1 MVESESARL
10 LELRRQI
17 TGHLRSV
24 CMEWPPEKFRE
35 MVNRLAAITLK
46 YEMNDPLSAMN
57 RQAESV
63 RVAGQRQDKSGGN
76 TELRH

>member
-35 MVNRLAAITLK
+35 MVDRLAVITLK
-46 YEMNDPLSAMN
+46 YEMNGPPSLNS
-57 RQAESV
+57 RAESG
-63 RVAGQRQDKSGGN
+63 RAAGQQQEQSGGN